1 MGLLL
6 GATFVAFALVC
17 LGGFKAAI
25 SQRHV
30 QPRRT
35 TNSLIGR
42 VLFTRSGTWLA
53 DLAAYGIHLIA
64 RCWPAILIRSLLNAS
79 DDLDRSKS
87 KQRRSDVLRDPAQV
101 AFFQRVAESGLPMSV
116 RRTGL
121 WNDLHQFAH
130 LPVYPLEQI
139 TCPTLV
145 VHGRADGNVPLAH
158 AEFVARVVPNAELF
172 ALEDCGHFVW
182 VGPGAGQAAAK
193 VRAFLIRH
201 APPVAT

>member
-1 MGLLL
+1 LRG
-6 GATFVAFALVC
+6 TIP
-17 LGGFKAAI
+17 KAAI

-42 VLFTRSGTWLA
+42 VLFARSGTWLA
-53 DLAAYGIHLIA
+53 DLVAYGMHLLA
-64 RCWPAILIRSLLNAS
+64 RFWPAILIRSLLNAS
-79 DDLDRSKS
+79 DDLDRSKA
-87 KQRRSDVLRDPAQV
+87 KQRRSYVLRHPAQL
-101 AFFQRVAESGLPMSV
+101 AFFQRVAESGMPLSV
-116 RRTGL
+116 RQTGL
-121 WNDLHQFAH
+121 WNDLHQFTH

-172 ALEDCGHFVW
+172 ALVGNGFVGHNYF
-182 VGPGAGQAAAK
+182 GQG
-193 VRAFLIRH
+193 VPREF
-201 APPVAT
+201 